1 MFKLNV
7 ANRIYA
13 GYTLIVVLA
22 IVALS
27 TALIGIGSI
36 NDHLKV
42 VSNQSVPLLEHTS
55 QAEVSFIQSQVTLIE
70 LANTLETEK
79 LAALESVYLALQKKH
94 KQHISE
100 IQNTIA
106 TEEKFKGSFKAVKI
120 AVKPYF
126 NTSKQIIPL
135 QQAAVKSHL
144 ESIELANK
152 ITDFADVFLGYI
164 YNLDDAA
171 DSDPARLATSNTIA
185 EFESLTELINDTLKS
200 FNPVDVRDSN
210 TMIAFN
216 MTTLKRHI
224 NEISEID
231 VLNNHPDFINVKK
244 SYNEFTDNVQ
254 RDHGALAKHS
264 NFLNSRKQV
273 FEKMLSAKNEQ
284 VIASEKFDLFNQTI
298 FKFTHTV
305 KNQASDSVE
314 DTKKIIIVMSL
325 IVIALSI
332 AISFF
337 ITRSIKQPL
346 TQVINRIKK
355 VSTGNLTVTFDE
367 STGDEMGE
375 LSSNMNQL
383 VHNLKGIISDIT
395 QGANTLS
402 STADSSL
409 HKSSKSLESA
419 ELQRKQSKVVST
431 SISEMSDSVASV
443 AQSTNSTL
451 LAVEDAQVHA
461 INGEEL
467 LKTNINLMQGLSV
480 SIEKAATVIG
490 QLNQETTNISTVL
503 DVIRGVAEQTNLL
516 ALNAAIEAARA
527 GEQGR
532 GFAVVADEVRTLASR
547 SHDSTAEIQ
556 ELIERLLSG
565 AGNAVSTMEQ
575 SKKETQECVE
585 GIESMGSLLS
595 TINSGITDIKDMSQ
609 QIASAA
615 EEQSITAKQQ
625 IDNVTRISEFSE
637 DSANSALENQQAS
650 HDLLKLAESQQALVS
665 KFTV

>member
-1 MFKLNV
+1 
-7 ANRIYA
+7 
-13 GYTLIVVLA
+13 
-22 IVALS
+22 
-27 TALIGIGSI
+27 
-36 NDHLKV
+36 
-42 VSNQSVPLLEHTS
+42 
-55 QAEVSFIQSQVTLIE
+55 
-70 LANTLETEK
+70 
-79 LAALESVYLALQKKH
+79 
-94 KQHISE
+94 
-100 IQNTIA
+100 
-106 TEEKFKGSFKAVKI
+106 
-120 AVKPYF
+120 
-126 NTSKQIIPL
+126 
-135 QQAAVKSHL
+135 
-144 ESIELANK
+144 
-152 ITDFADVFLGYI
+152 
-164 YNLDDAA
+164 
-171 DSDPARLATSNTIA
+171 
-185 EFESLTELINDTLKS
+185 
-200 FNPVDVRDSN
+200 
-210 TMIAFN
+210 
-216 MTTLKRHI
+216 
-224 NEISEID
+224 
-231 VLNNHPDFINVKK
+231 
-244 SYNEFTDNVQ
+244 
-254 RDHGALAKHS
+254 
-264 NFLNSRKQV
+264 
-273 FEKMLSAKNEQ
+273 
-284 VIASEKFDLFNQTI
+284 
-298 FKFTHTV
+298 
-305 KNQASDSVE
+305 
-314 DTKKIIIVMSL
+314 
-325 IVIALSI
+325 
-332 AISFF
+332 
-337 ITRSIKQPL
+337 
-346 TQVINRIKK
+346 

-383 VHNLKGIISDIT
+383 VHNLKDIISDIT

-409 HKSSKSLESA
+409 YKSAKSLESA
-419 ELQRKQSKVVST
+419 ELQLEQSKVVSK

-451 LAVEDAQVHA
+451 QAVEDAQVHA
-461 INGEEL
+461 INGEAL
-467 LKTNINLMQGLSV
+467 LKTNINLMQGLSA

-565 AGNAVSTMEQ
+565 AGNAVTTMEQ

-615 EEQSITAKQQ
+615 EEQSITAKHQ

-650 HDLLKLAESQQALVS
+650 HDLSKLAESQQALVS